1 MSPFGT
7 CCPLH
12 CTHCTQFLFF
22 SDQTKIP
29 FLKQKSLIG
38 RRHRHQN
45 SLSRH
50 QGFLSTSNH
59 PPSTE
64 VAAEESPMMAS
75 SSKPTTMTSVQH
87 QAVAAA
93 TTTNGMLKQNY
104 EKKSSVGNMKLES
117 AIRCKQGKNCLVT
130 RTHVP
135 SGGGGIRETRSFIFM
150 LAESCVIF
158 SMTWINIAKMFLKY
172 RFFCFRVMIHDEHA
186 DEI

>member
-1 MSPFGT
+1 MNGQMDKTYMSPFGT
-7 CCPLH
+7 CPLH
-12 CTHCTQFLFF
+12 CTHCIQFLFF

-135 SGGGGIRETRSFIFM
+135 SGGG
-150 LAESCVIF
+150 A
-158 SMTWINIAKMFLKY
+158 
-172 RFFCFRVMIHDEHA
+172 
-186 DEI
+186 